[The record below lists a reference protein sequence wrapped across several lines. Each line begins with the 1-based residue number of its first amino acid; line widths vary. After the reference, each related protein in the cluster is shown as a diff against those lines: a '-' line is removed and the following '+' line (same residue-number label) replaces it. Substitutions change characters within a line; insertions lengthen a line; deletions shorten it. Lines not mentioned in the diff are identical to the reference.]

1 MILSSHHHNNLRPD
15 MSLNPVEIEF
25 LPNGDTLVKFNHDLL
40 EDMTVSPSSV
50 PKNKRSGV
58 ARALLS
64 TSALSCMAGSLNY
77 MLKARDVEVKR
88 IKGSASVEMGKNE
101 KNREYVK
108 SMTLDIDVDIADEYM
123 PVLER
128 CIKYLEDGCLV
139 TRGLKKGINVTN
151 NIQRKSD

>member
-1 MILSSHHHNNLRPD
+1 

-40 EDMTVSPSSV
+40 DDMTISPSSV
-50 PKNKRSGV
+50 PENKRSGV

-64 TSALSCMAGSLNY
+64 ISALSCMAGSLNY

-88 IKGSASVEMGKNE
+88 IKGSASVEMGKDE

-108 SMTLDIDVDIADEYM
+108 SMNLNIDVDVADEYM

-139 TRGLKKGINVTN
+139 TKGLKKGINVTN
-151 NIQRKSD
+151 NIQRKSDLQSEPQ